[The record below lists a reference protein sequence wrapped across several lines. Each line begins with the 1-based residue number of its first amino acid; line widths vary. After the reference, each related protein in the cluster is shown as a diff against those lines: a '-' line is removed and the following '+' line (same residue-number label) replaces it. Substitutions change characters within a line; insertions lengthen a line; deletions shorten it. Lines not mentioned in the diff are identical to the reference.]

1 MSKILLLG
9 DSNTEWI
16 NCSTSWS
23 ISLSNILDDLIVI
36 NNAVSGMDSRQMLSN
51 ITNLMPN
58 ECDNKN
64 DVKIVILM
72 IGTNDC
78 LRSIS
83 QSEYKYNLTEICKY
97 ISQNMPQTQL
107 IIITPPLCLEKNIDN
122 YVNVVRELYM
132 ENSLLTLMDL
142 HNGNLK
148 FNENDIRPDKIHLS
162 ASGNNKLLNGILE
175 LIKITLPEYGSERQK
190 SIINNKLMRMLIGK
204 K

>member
-16 NCSTSWS
+16 NCSISWS
-23 ISLSNILDDLIVI
+23 ISLSNILDDLTII

-51 ITNLMPN
+51 ISNLMPN
-58 ECDNKN
+58 DCDKN

-78 LRSIS
+78 LRLMSLI
-83 QSEYKYNLTEICKY
+83 EYRYNLMEINKY
-97 ISQNMPQTQL
+97 ITQTL
-107 IIITPPLCLEKNIDN
+107 THAKIIIITPPLCLEKSIDD
-122 YVNVVRELYM
+122 YVNITRELTI
-132 ENSLLTLMDL
+132 ENKSLILMDL
-142 HNGNLK
+142 HYGNLK

-162 ASGNNKLLNGILE
+162 AIGNNKILNGILE
-175 LIKITLPEYGSERQK
+175 IIKNTLPEYGSEKQK
-190 SIINNKLMRMLIGK
+190 NIINNKLMRMLIGK